1 MKYLGSKTIETDRL
15 VLKAQTMKEQKYLW
29 SVLMK
34 PEVNRLYLT
43 VPKKFAENLKDW
55 SKQEPFYEEK
65 VKHAN
70 DKDVFEWSVFLKET
84 GECIG
89 KVDCHTANSEGY
101 DVDDSIRG
109 VGWFIDPKYKGNK
122 YGLEAATAMM
132 KYMFEECEIDEI
144 KTGAAIINPSSWTIM
159 EKFGFVRLDETK
171 MVEYTFV
178 DEPVE
183 DYQYY
188 LTREMYMKNRDKKAF
203 KR

>member
-15 VLKAQTMKEQKYLW
+15 LLKAQTMKEQKYLW
-29 SVLMK
+29 SVLMI
-34 PEVNRLYLT
+34 PEVNKLYLT
-43 VPKKFAENLKDW
+43 VPKKFAEKLKDW

-65 VKHAN
+65 IKQAN

-84 GECIG
+84 GKCIG
-89 KVDCHTANSEGY
+89 KVDCHTAKSEGY
-101 DVDDSIRG
+101 DVESDSIRG

-144 KTGAAIINPSSWTIM
+144 KTGAAISNPASWTIM
-159 EKFGFVRLDETK
+159 EKFGFVRLDKTK
-171 MVEYTFV
+171 MVEYTYV

-188 LTREMYMKNRDKKAF
+188 LTRKMYLENKK
-203 KR
+203 